1 MNRNC
6 NNLPPKR
13 LPARVSSEVIDA
25 LGGTN
30 AVAKLCGIRPASV
43 SLWRTDGMPRAW
55 TLFLRER
62 FKTLP
67 VMREQ
72 EISTF

>member
-1 MNRNC
+1 MNRND
-6 NNLPPKR
+6 NTLPPKR
-13 LPARVSSEVIDA
+13 LSAKVSGEVIDA

-43 SLWRTDGMPRAW
+43 SLWRTDGIPRAW

-67 VMREQ
+67 VMRDQ
-72 EISTF
+72 EISSF